1 MTLFSSQDSKP
12 KADKLKNLLD
22 QKNII
27 VMPGCY
33 DALSAKLIEREEL
46 NAGFMSGFAVSS
58 TKLGMPD
65 TGLISFSE
73 MAEQVRNICNVT
85 SIPIIFDG
93 DTGYGNAVNVYRTVR
108 GFADAGAAAIMIED
122 QKWPK
127 KCGHTKG
134 KDVVEVD
141 EANSRIKAAVDAS
154 KMNNKDIL
162 VMARTDAIATRGLND
177 AIKRMQKFS
186 ELGAD
191 ILFVEAIK
199 SKEDMK
205 RVIKEVPGHHMINL
219 IEDGETPLLE
229 MNELEDIGFK
239 IAVFPLTLMSAS
251 VKTMQESLKNMKN
264 KTYNTNVSKFS
275 DLRDIVG
282 FNEYYEIE
290 DKYKQSI

>member
-12 KADKLKNLLD
+12 KADKLKKLLD
-22 QKNII
+22 QKGIV

-46 NAGFMSGFAVSS
+46 NVGFMSGFAVSS
-58 TKLGMPD
+58 TRLGMPD

-162 VMARTDAIATRGLND
+162 VMARTDAIATRGLDD

-251 VKTMQESLKNMKN
+251 VKTMQESLQNMKN
-264 KTYNTNVSKFS
+264 KVYNTNVSKFS

-290 DKYKQSI
+290 DKYK

>member
-1 MTLFSSQDSKP
+1 MTLFSSQNSKS

-22 QKNII
+22 QKDII

-58 TKLGMPD
+58 TRLGMPD

-134 KDVVEVD
+134 KDVVELD

-162 VMARTDAIATRGLND
+162 VMARTDAIATRGLDD

-191 ILFVEAIK
+191 ILFIEAIK

-290 DKYKQSI
+290 DKYK

>member
-1 MTLFSSQDSKP
+1 MTLFSTQNSKP
-12 KADKLKNLLD
+12 KADRLQQLLD
-22 QKNII
+22 RKGII

-33 DALSAKLIEREEL
+33 DALTAKMIEREGL
-46 NAGFMSGFAVSS
+46 DVGFMSGFCVSS

-108 GFADAGAAAIMIED
+108 GFADAGAAAVMIED

-134 KDVVEVD
+134 KDVVDVE

-177 AIKRMQKFS
+177 AIKRMQTFS

-205 RVIKEVPGHHMINL
+205 TVIKEVPGHHMINL

-239 IAVFPLTLMSAS
+239 IAVFPLTLMSSS
-251 VKTMQESLKNMKN
+251 VKIMQHCLQNMKN
-264 KTYNTNVSKFS
+264 KIYNKDVSKFS

-282 FNEYYEIE
+282 FNEYYDIE
-290 DKYKQSI
+290 DKYK

>member
-1 MTLFSSQDSKP
+1 MTLFSPQDSKP

-22 QKNII
+22 QKDII

-46 NAGFMSGFAVSS
+46 NVGFMSGFAVSS

-134 KDVVEVD
+134 KDVVEID

-154 KMNNKDIL
+154 KMNDKDIL
-162 VMARTDAIATRGLND
+162 VMARTDAIATRGLDD

-191 ILFVEAIK
+191 ILFIEAIK

-290 DKYKQSI
+290 DKYK

>member
-1 MTLFSSQDSKP
+1 MTLFSSQNSKP

-22 QKNII
+22 QKDII

-58 TKLGMPD
+58 TRLGMPD

-134 KDVVEVD
+134 KDVVEID

-154 KMNNKDIL
+154 KMNDKDIL
-162 VMARTDAIATRGLND
+162 VMARTDAIATRGLDD

-191 ILFVEAIK
+191 ILFIEAIK

-205 RVIKEVPGHHMINL
+205 KVIKEVPGHHMINL

-290 DKYKQSI
+290 DKYK

>member
-1 MTLFSSQDSKP
+1 MTLFSPQDSKP

-22 QKNII
+22 QKDII

-46 NAGFMSGFAVSS
+46 NVGFMSGFAVSS

-134 KDVVEVD
+134 KDVVEID

-162 VMARTDAIATRGLND
+162 VMARTDAIATRGLDD

-290 DKYKQSI
+290 DKYK

>member
-12 KADKLKNLLD
+12 KADKLKSLLN
-22 QKNII
+22 QKGIV

-33 DALSAKLIEREEL
+33 DALSAKLIEREGL
-46 NAGFMSGFAVSS
+46 NVGFMSGFAVSS

-65 TGLISFSE
+65 AGLISFSE

-108 GFADAGAAAIMIED
+108 GFADAGAAAVMIED

-162 VMARTDAIATRGLND
+162 VMARTDAIATRGLDD

-229 MNELEDIGFK
+229 INELEDIGFK

-251 VKTMQESLKNMKN
+251 VKTIQESLKNMKN
-264 KTYNTNVSKFS
+264 KIYNTNVSKFS
-275 DLRDIVG
+275 DLQDIVG
-282 FNEYYEIE
+282 FNEYYDIE
-290 DKYKQSI
+290 DKYK

>member
-22 QKNII
+22 QKDII

-134 KDVVEVD
+134 KNVVEVD

-162 VMARTDAIATRGLND
+162 VMARTDAIATRGLDD

-290 DKYKQSI
+290 DKYK

>member
-1 MTLFSSQDSKP
+1 MTLFSTQNSKP
-12 KADKLKNLLD
+12 KADQLQKLLN
-22 QKNII
+22 QKGII

-33 DALSAKLIEREEL
+33 DALSAKLIEREGL
-46 NAGFMSGFAVSS
+46 DVGFMSGFCVSS

-73 MAEQVRNICNVT
+73 MAEAVRNICNVT

-108 GFADAGAAAIMIED
+108 GFADAGAAAVMIED

-134 KDVVEVD
+134 KDVVDVE

-162 VMARTDAIATRGLND
+162 IMARTDAIATRGLSE
-177 AIKRMQKFS
+177 AIKRMQTFS

-205 RVIKEVPGHHMINL
+205 TVIKEIPGHHMINL

-239 IAVFPLTLMSAS
+239 IAVFPLTLMSSS
-251 VKTMQESLKNMKN
+251 VKIMQQSLKNMKHKIYN
-264 KTYNTNVSKFS
+264 KDVSKFS

-282 FNEYYEIE
+282 FNEYYDIE
-290 DKYKQSI
+290 DKYK

>member
-22 QKNII
+22 QKDII

-33 DALSAKLIEREEL
+33 DALSAKLIEREKL

-58 TKLGMPD
+58 TRLGMPD

-134 KDVVEVD
+134 KDVVELD

-162 VMARTDAIATRGLND
+162 VMARTDAIATRGLDD

-199 SKEDMK
+199 SKEDMQ

-251 VKTMQESLKNMKN
+251 VKTMQESLRNMKN

-290 DKYKQSI
+290 DKYK

>member
-1 MTLFSSQDSKP
+1 MTLFSTQNSKP
-12 KADKLKNLLD
+12 KADRLQQLLD
-22 QKNII
+22 QKGII

-33 DALSAKLIEREEL
+33 DALTAKMIEREGL
-46 NAGFMSGFAVSS
+46 DVGFMSGFCVSS

-108 GFADAGAAAIMIED
+108 GFADAGAAAVMIED

-134 KDVVEVD
+134 KDVVDVE

-177 AIKRMQKFS
+177 AIKRMQTFS

-205 RVIKEVPGHHMINL
+205 TVIKEVPGHHMINL

-239 IAVFPLTLMSAS
+239 IAVFPLTLMSSS
-251 VKTMQESLKNMKN
+251 VKIMQHCLKNMKN
-264 KTYNTNVSKFS
+264 KIYNKEVSKFS

-282 FNEYYEIE
+282 FNEYYDIE
-290 DKYKQSI
+290 DKYKS

>member
-12 KADKLKNLLD
+12 KADKLKKLLD
-22 QKNII
+22 QKGIV
-27 VMPGCY
+27 VMPGCF
-33 DALSAKLIEREEL
+33 DALSAKLIEREGI
-46 NAGFMSGFAVSS
+46 NVGFMSGFAVSS
-58 TKLGMPD
+58 TRLGMPD
-65 TGLISFSE
+65 AGLISFSE

-134 KDVVEVD
+134 KDVVEAD

-162 VMARTDAIATRGLND
+162 VMARTDAIATRGLDD

-229 MNELEDIGFK
+229 INELEDLGFK

-251 VKTMQESLKNMKN
+251 VKTMQESLQNMKN
-264 KTYNTNVSKFS
+264 KIYNTNVSKFS

-290 DKYKQSI
+290 DKYK

>member
-1 MTLFSSQDSKP
+1 MTLFSSQNSKP

-22 QKNII
+22 QKGIV

-46 NAGFMSGFAVSS
+46 NVGFMSGFAVSS
-58 TKLGMPD
+58 TRLGMPD

-162 VMARTDAIATRGLND
+162 VMARTDAIATRGLDD

-205 RVIKEVPGHHMINL
+205 RVIKEVPGHHMVNL

-290 DKYKQSI
+290 DKYK

>member
-12 KADKLKNLLD
+12 KADKLKKLLD
-22 QKNII
+22 QKGIV

-46 NAGFMSGFAVSS
+46 NVGFMSGFAVSS
-58 TKLGMPD
+58 TRLGMPD

-162 VMARTDAIATRGLND
+162 VMARTDAIATRGLDD

-229 MNELEDIGFK
+229 INELEDLGFK

-290 DKYKQSI
+290 DKYK

>member
-22 QKNII
+22 QKDII

-134 KDVVEVD
+134 KDVIEVD

-162 VMARTDAIATRGLND
+162 VMARTDAIATRGLDD

-229 MNELEDIGFK
+229 INELEDIGFK

-251 VKTMQESLKNMKN
+251 VKIMQESLKNMKN

-290 DKYKQSI
+290 DKYK

>member
-1 MTLFSSQDSKP
+1 MTLFSSQASKP
-12 KADKLKNLLD
+12 KADILKKLLD
-22 QKNII
+22 QKDII

-33 DALSAKLIEREEL
+33 DALTAKLIEKEEL

-162 VMARTDAIATRGLND
+162 VMARTDAIATRGLDD

-229 MNELEDIGFK
+229 MNELEDMGFK

-251 VKTMQESLKNMKN
+251 VKIMQESLKNMKN

-290 DKYKQSI
+290 DKYK

>member
-1 MTLFSSQDSKP
+1 MTLFSSQASKP
-12 KADKLKNLLD
+12 KADKLKKLLD
-22 QKNII
+22 QKDII

-33 DALSAKLIEREEL
+33 DALTAKLIEKEEL

-108 GFADAGAAAIMIED
+108 GFADAGAAGIMIED

-162 VMARTDAIATRGLND
+162 VMARTDAIATRGLDD

-229 MNELEDIGFK
+229 MNELEDMGFK

-251 VKTMQESLKNMKN
+251 VKIMQESLKNMKN

-290 DKYKQSI
+290 DKYK

>member
-1 MTLFSSQDSKP
+1 MTLFSSQNSKP
-12 KADKLKNLLD
+12 KADELKNLLD
-22 QKNII
+22 QKGIV

-33 DALSAKLIEREEL
+33 DALSAKLIEREKL
-46 NAGFMSGFAVSS
+46 NVGFMSGFAVSS
-58 TKLGMPD
+58 TRLGMPD

-93 DTGYGNAVNVYRTVR
+93 DTGYGNVVNVYRTVR

-162 VMARTDAIATRGLND
+162 VMARTDAIATRGLDD

-191 ILFVEAIK
+191 ILFIEAIK

-290 DKYKQSI
+290 DKYK

>member
-22 QKNII
+22 QKGIV

-33 DALSAKLIEREEL
+33 DALSAKLIEREKL
-46 NAGFMSGFAVSS
+46 NVGFMSGFAVSS
-58 TKLGMPD
+58 TRLGMPD

-134 KDVVEVD
+134 KDVVEID

-162 VMARTDAIATRGLND
+162 VMARTDAIATRGLDD

-290 DKYKQSI
+290 DKYK

>member
-1 MTLFSSQDSKP
+1 MTLFSTQNSKP
-12 KADKLKNLLD
+12 KADQLQKLLD
-22 QKNII
+22 QKGII

-33 DALSAKLIEREEL
+33 DALSAKLIEREGL
-46 NAGFMSGFAVSS
+46 DVGFMSGFCVSS

-73 MAEQVRNICNVT
+73 MAEAVRNICNVT

-108 GFADAGAAAIMIED
+108 GFADAGAAAVMIED

-134 KDVVEVD
+134 KDVVDVD

-162 VMARTDAIATRGLND
+162 VMARTDAIATRGLKE
-177 AIKRMQKFS
+177 AIKRMQTFS

-205 RVIKEVPGHHMINL
+205 TVIKEIPGHHMINL

-239 IAVFPLTLMSAS
+239 IAVFPLTLMSSS
-251 VKTMQESLKNMKN
+251 VKIMQQSLKNMKHKIYN
-264 KTYNTNVSKFS
+264 KDVSKFS

-282 FNEYYEIE
+282 FNEYYDIE
-290 DKYKQSI
+290 DKYK

>member
-22 QKNII
+22 QKDII
-27 VMPGCY
+27 IMPGCY

-290 DKYKQSI
+290 DKYK

>member
-12 KADKLKNLLD
+12 KADKLKKLLD
-22 QKNII
+22 QKGIV

-33 DALSAKLIEREEL
+33 DALSAKLIEREGI
-46 NAGFMSGFAVSS
+46 NVGFMSGFAVSS
-58 TKLGMPD
+58 TRLGMPD
-65 TGLISFSE
+65 AGLISFSE

-134 KDVVEVD
+134 KDVVEAD

-162 VMARTDAIATRGLND
+162 VMARTDAIATRGLDD

-229 MNELEDIGFK
+229 INELEDLGFK
-239 IAVFPLTLMSAS
+239 IAVFPLTLMSGS
-251 VKTMQESLKNMKN
+251 VKTMQESLQNMKN
-264 KTYNTNVSKFS
+264 KVYNTNVSKFS

-290 DKYKQSI
+290 DKYK

>member
-1 MTLFSSQDSKP
+1 MTLFSSQNSKP

-22 QKNII
+22 QKGIV

-46 NAGFMSGFAVSS
+46 NVGFMSGFAVSS
-58 TKLGMPD
+58 TRLGMPD

-93 DTGYGNAVNVYRTVR
+93 DTGYGNVVNIYRTVR

-134 KDVVEVD
+134 KDVVEID

-154 KMNNKDIL
+154 KMNDKDIL
-162 VMARTDAIATRGLND
+162 VMARTDAIATRGLDD

-191 ILFVEAIK
+191 ILFIEAIK

-290 DKYKQSI
+290 DKYK

>member
-12 KADKLKNLLD
+12 KADKLKSLLN
-22 QKNII
+22 QKGIV

-33 DALSAKLIEREEL
+33 DALSAKLIEREGL
-46 NAGFMSGFAVSS
+46 NVGFMSGFAVSS

-65 TGLISFSE
+65 AGLISFSE

-162 VMARTDAIATRGLND
+162 VMARTDAIATRGLDD

-229 MNELEDIGFK
+229 INELEDIGFK

-251 VKTMQESLKNMKN
+251 VKTIQESLKNMKN
-264 KTYNTNVSKFS
+264 KIYNTNVSKFS

-282 FNEYYEIE
+282 FNEYYDIE
-290 DKYKQSI
+290 DKYK

>member
-12 KADKLKNLLD
+12 KADKLKSLLN
-22 QKNII
+22 QKGIV

-33 DALSAKLIEREEL
+33 DALSAKLIEREGL
-46 NAGFMSGFAVSS
+46 NVGFMSGFAVSS

-65 TGLISFSE
+65 AGLISFSE

-108 GFADAGAAAIMIED
+108 GFADAGAAAVMIED

-162 VMARTDAIATRGLND
+162 VMARTDAIATRGLDD

-229 MNELEDIGFK
+229 INELEDIGFK

-264 KTYNTNVSKFS
+264 KIYNTHVSKFS

-290 DKYKQSI
+290 DKYK

>member
-1 MTLFSSQDSKP
+1 MFIELF
-12 KADKLKNLLD
+12 
-22 QKNII
+22 
-27 VMPGCY
+27 
-33 DALSAKLIEREEL
+33 
-46 NAGFMSGFAVSS
+46 
-58 TKLGMPD
+58 
-65 TGLISFSE
+65 
-73 MAEQVRNICNVT
+73 
-85 SIPIIFDG
+85 
-93 DTGYGNAVNVYRTVR
+93 R

-127 KCGHTKG
+127 N
-134 KDVVEVD
+134 VVTLKEKMWLKSD

-162 VMARTDAIATRGLND
+162 VMARTDAIATRGLDD

-229 MNELEDIGFK
+229 INELEDLGFK
-239 IAVFPLTLMSAS
+239 IAVFHF
-251 VKTMQESLKNMKN
+251 N
-264 KTYNTNVSKFS
+264 
-275 DLRDIVG
+275 
-282 FNEYYEIE
+282 FNECFR
-290 DKYKQSI
+290 

>member
-1 MTLFSSQDSKP
+1 MTLFSSQASKP
-12 KADKLKNLLD
+12 KADKLKKLLD
-22 QKNII
+22 QKDII

-33 DALSAKLIEREEL
+33 DALTAKLIEKEEL

-162 VMARTDAIATRGLND
+162 VMARTDAIATRGLDD

-229 MNELEDIGFK
+229 MNELEDMGFK

-251 VKTMQESLKNMKN
+251 VKIMQESLKNMKN

-282 FNEYYEIE
+282 FNEYYKIE
-290 DKYKQSI
+290 DKYK

>member
-12 KADKLKNLLD
+12 KADKLKKLLD
-22 QKNII
+22 QKGIV
-27 VMPGCY
+27 VMPGCF
-33 DALSAKLIEREEL
+33 DALSAKLIEREGI
-46 NAGFMSGFAVSS
+46 NVGFMSGFAVSS
-58 TKLGMPD
+58 TRLGMPD
-65 TGLISFSE
+65 AGLISFSE

-134 KDVVEVD
+134 KDVVEAD

-162 VMARTDAIATRGLND
+162 VMARTDAIATRGLDD

-229 MNELEDIGFK
+229 INELEDLGFK

-264 KTYNTNVSKFS
+264 KVYNTNVSKFS

-290 DKYKQSI
+290 DKYK

>member
-1 MTLFSSQDSKP
+1 MTLFSSQNSKP
-12 KADKLKNLLD
+12 KADKLKNLLE
-22 QKNII
+22 QKDII

-46 NAGFMSGFAVSS
+46 NVGFMSGFAVSS
-58 TKLGMPD
+58 TRLGMPD

-93 DTGYGNAVNVYRTVR
+93 DTGYGNVVNIYRTVR

-134 KDVVEVD
+134 KDVVEID

-154 KMNNKDIL
+154 KMNDKDIL
-162 VMARTDAIATRGLND
+162 VMARTDAIATRGLDD

-191 ILFVEAIK
+191 ILFIEAIK

-290 DKYKQSI
+290 DKYK

>member
-1 MTLFSSQDSKP
+1 MTLFSSQNSKP

-22 QKNII
+22 QKGIV

-46 NAGFMSGFAVSS
+46 NVGFMSGFAVSS
-58 TKLGMPD
+58 TRLGMPD

-93 DTGYGNAVNVYRTVR
+93 DTGYGNVVNVYRTVR

-127 KCGHTKG
+127 KCGHTEG

-162 VMARTDAIATRGLND
+162 VMARTDAIATRGLDD

-290 DKYKQSI
+290 DKYK

>member
-1 MTLFSSQDSKP
+1 MTLFSSQNSKP

-22 QKNII
+22 QKDII

-58 TKLGMPD
+58 TRLGMPD

-162 VMARTDAIATRGLND
+162 VMARTDAIATRGLDD

-290 DKYKQSI
+290 DKYK